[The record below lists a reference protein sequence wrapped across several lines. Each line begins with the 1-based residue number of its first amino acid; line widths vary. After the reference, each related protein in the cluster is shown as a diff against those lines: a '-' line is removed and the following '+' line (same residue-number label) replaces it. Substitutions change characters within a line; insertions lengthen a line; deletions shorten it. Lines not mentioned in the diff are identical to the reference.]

1 MAVSEKFYSYTPVF
15 LMNAVCDVAEM
26 RKAKITYPS
35 KGEMM
40 METEMYKI
48 KKAYMFRL
56 ADADGGATLA
66 IETDGDTEDARQS
79 ITLMFSILD
88 GIINQAMESVVPTDE
103 LAKVN

>member
-1 MAVSEKFYSYTPVF
+1 MAVSKKIYSYTPVF
-15 LMNAVCDVAEM
+15 LMNAVCDVAEI

-48 KKAYMFRL
+48 KKVYLFRL
-56 ADADGGATLA
+56 TDADGGTVLS

-79 ITLMFSILD
+79 IALMFSILD
-88 GIINQAMESVVPTDE
+88 GIINQAMEFTSS
-103 LAKVN
+103 NS